1 MNKVMLL
8 GRMVR
13 DPEIRFTQSAEPLAV
28 CRFTIAVDRPISKA
42 NQDKTADFI
51 NCICFGKRGE
61 TIGEYFSK
69 GNKIAVIGRIQV
81 SNYTDKSGNNRY
93 STDVV
98 VEEFDFCESRNTSS
112 EQGEPASKNNGKNSK
127 SNPQPQEETLP
138 MDDMNNEELPF

>member
-8 GRMVR
+8 GRIVR
-13 DPEIRFTQSAEPLAV
+13 DPEIRFTQNAEPLAI

-42 NQDKTADFI
+42 NQEKTADFI

-69 GNKIAVIGRIQV
+69 GNKIAVTGRIQV
-81 SNYTDKSGNNRY
+81 SNYTDKQGNNRY

-98 VEEFDFCESRNTSS
+98 VEEFDFCESRNTLSG
-112 EQGEPASKNNGKNSK
+112 QGENVSKNNGKSSK
-127 SNPQPQEETLP
+127 PNPQPQEESLP
-138 MDDMNNEELPF
+138 MEDMNNEELPF

>member
-138 MDDMNNEELPF
+138 MEDMNNEELPF